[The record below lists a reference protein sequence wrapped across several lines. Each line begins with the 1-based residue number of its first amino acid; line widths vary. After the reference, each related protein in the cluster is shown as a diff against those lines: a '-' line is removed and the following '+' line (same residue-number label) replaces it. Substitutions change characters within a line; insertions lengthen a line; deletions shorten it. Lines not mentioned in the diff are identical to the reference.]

1 MFPSP
6 ANRIAIPCL
15 RTERLSQMKNDTM
28 GRRDKRLRGAL
39 HCAVLGGMA
48 LAGAARADELSDL
61 KQRIEQLEARQQQ
74 APQAAAP
81 AAPATPGDALTWR
94 GVTLYGQVDLGATY
108 QSHATPLNQNYGLE
122 YFVSKNSQG
131 ARFSAAPNAL
141 SASNIGLKGDINL
154 LPGWNAVFKLESV
167 FLPTS
172 GQLVDPLKA
181 VAQNNGVPLNQ
192 QTSNGDSSRAGQL
205 FSNAAYAGLS
215 SNKWGAV
222 TFGRQNSLGLD
233 GVVAY
238 DPQGGAPAFSLVG
251 YQGATAGGGV
261 TESARLDSA
270 LKYRVGAGPVRAGV
284 LYQFGGSGNVPR
296 GAWQFDLGGDVGKLS
311 VDAIYSK
318 VYDAIAASTL
328 SAAQTAVLPTNSL
341 AGTLSDN
348 TAWMLLGK
356 YDLGKVQLYA
366 AGSRMEFANPANP
379 LAPGATA
386 QGGYLLS
393 AVTNNAFNNHKVLA
407 VYWAGAKWQ
416 ATPKLSVTGAY
427 YHETQNSFSGNGC
440 NDVTL
445 GSCGGHEDA
454 FSVVGIYKFTDHWE
468 GYAGAMVSRVAGG
481 LASGFIHTSSIDPT
495 LGARLRF

>member
-1 MFPSP
+1 
-6 ANRIAIPCL
+6 
-15 RTERLSQMKNDTM
+15 M
-28 GRRDKRLRGAL
+28 GRRDKRWRGAL
-39 HCAVLGGMA
+39 HCALLGGVT
-48 LAGAARADELSDL
+48 LAGAAHADELSDL
-61 KQRIEQLEARQQQ
+61 KQRIEQLEQRQPQPPSQ
-74 APQAAAP
+74 TPAP
-81 AAPATPGDALTWR
+81 TTTGDALTWR
-94 GVTLYGQVDLGATY
+94 GVTLYGQVDLGVTY

-122 YFVSKNSQG
+122 YFVAKNSQG
-131 ARFSAAPNAL
+131 ARVSAAPNAL

-154 LPGWNAVFKLESV
+154 MPGWNAVFKLESV

-205 FSNAAYAGLS
+205 FSNAAYVGLS
-215 SNKWGAV
+215 SGKWGTA

-233 GVVAY
+233 GIAAY

-270 LKYRVGAGPVRAGV
+270 LKYRVAVGPVRVGA

-296 GAWQFDLGGDVGKLS
+296 GAWQFNLGSDIGKLS
-311 VDAIYSK
+311 VDAVYSK

-341 AGTLSDN
+341 AGTISDN
-348 TAWMLLGK
+348 TAWMLMGK
-356 YDLGKVQLYA
+356 YNLGAVQLYA
-366 AGSRMEFANPANP
+366 AGSRMEFANPSNP
-379 LAPGATA
+379 LSAGATA

-393 AVTNNAFNNHKVLA
+393 AVTNNAFNNHKVLT

-427 YHETQNSFSGNGC
+427 YHENQNSFSGTGC
-440 NDVTL
+440 NDTTL
-445 GSCGGHEDA
+445 ASCGGREDA
-454 FSVVGIYKFTDHWE
+454 FSVVGLYKFSDHWE
-468 GYAGAMVSRVAGG
+468 GYAGAMVSHVAGG
-481 LASGFIHTSSIDPT
+481 VASGFLHTSSVDPT
-495 LGARLRF
+495 IGARLRF